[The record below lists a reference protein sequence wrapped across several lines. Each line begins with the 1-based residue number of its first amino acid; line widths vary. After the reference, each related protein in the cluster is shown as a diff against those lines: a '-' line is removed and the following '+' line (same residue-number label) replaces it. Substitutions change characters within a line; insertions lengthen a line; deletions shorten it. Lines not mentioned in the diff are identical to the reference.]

1 LEKNNPKDEYLD
13 IVVSPL
19 DSCQKYRW
27 LFFNE
32 SSQSHRSYQEEFDD
46 IQVKLDKLTQ
56 D

>member
-1 LEKNNPKDEYLD
+1 LEKDNEKDEYLD
-13 IVVSPL
+13 IVVTPL

-27 LFFNE
+27 LFFNT

-46 IQVKLDKLTQ
+46 IQAKIDSFSE